1 MLKKWLK
8 KKKNVLKIEDWIK
21 ALTSWGI
28 PAELITEISG
38 LDPPPNLHSV
48 IQDLQFKQQKKCEQ
62 VLYNTSHVVETKHLF
77 HNHKGEDYDHFNCK
91 SKIVEVFENVEKKNI
106 PNLVVLDESTFY
118 PTSGG

>member
-38 LDPPPNLHSV
+38 LEPPSNLHSV
-48 IQDLQFKQQKKCEQ
+48 I
-62 VLYNTSHVVETKHLF
+62 
-77 HNHKGEDYDHFNCK
+77 
-91 SKIVEVFENVEKKNI
+91 
-106 PNLVVLDESTFY
+106 
-118 PTSGG
+118 